1 MNTLP
6 EAFLRSLE
14 ALGPEADGLADALR
28 GEPEVS
34 VRLNR
39 AKGARVPAG
48 AERVAWCADGMYLP
62 RREAFTFDPGL
73 HQGLYYVQDASSMAV
88 AAVAAQLAVEAGGEP
103 LRWLDACAAPGGKTT
118 AIASAL
124 PGDAAIIANEYDPK
138 RAAILAE
145 NIAKWGDLR
154 IACTRGDA
162 ARYASMRGAFDV
174 ISADVPCSGE
184 GMMRK
189 DAEAA
194 AQWSPALVADCARR
208 QWRIVEALW
217 QALRPGGTLI
227 YSTCTFNRTE
237 NEETVERLARELGA
251 RGVEVAAL
259 ERPEIAHGI
268 GTSLPCYRFL
278 PGRVRGEGLFLC
290 VLRKPGDAPAAP
302 LRQAGRMRPDAA
314 SAEVAKWLEGDLLLR
329 TGRDGSVSATGRTQ
343 AALAPEA
350 AGAVMA
356 VCKGRDIIPAQG
368 LALTTSLRGDAF
380 PTASA
385 DYGTALAYLRREA
398 VALPEGTPRGF
409 VLLQYGGRPLGFVK
423 NLGNRANNL
432 YPQAWRIM
440 SSHTPE
446 EPPRT
451 LFSST
456 FNR

>member
-88 AAVAAQLAVEAGGEP
+88 AAVAAQLAREAGGGP

-124 PGDAAIIANEYDPK
+124 PGDATIIANEYDPK

-162 ARYASMRGAFDV
+162 ARYASMRGVFDV

-329 TGRDGSVSATGRTQ
+329 TGRDGSVSATGRVQ

-446 EPPRT
+446 EPPRVMV
-451 LFSST
+451 
-456 FNR
+456 

>member
-1 MNTLP
+1 MNALP
-6 EAFLRSLE
+6 EAFLRSLV

-48 AERVAWCADGMYLP
+48 TERVAWCADGMYLP

-88 AAVAAQLAVEAGGEP
+88 AAVAAQLAREADGEP

-124 PGDAAIIANEYDPK
+124 PGDATIIANEYDPK

-162 ARYASMRGAFDV
+162 ARYASMRGVFDV

-251 RGVEVAAL
+251 QGVEVAAL

-314 SAEVAKWLEGDLLLR
+314 SAEVAKWLDGDLLLR

-385 DYGTALAYLRREA
+385 DYGMALAYLRREA